1 MELYVDIKFLNN
13 SGDGSK
19 EKPFGT
25 ISEAAAIA
33 QPGDTVHVAPG
44 VYREYVSPANG
55 GTEDA
60 RITYVSDEPL
70 GATITGAER
79 ITNWE
84 QYQGD
89 VWVARVSNSL
99 FDPAYNPYSTYVY
112 GDWYFAKR
120 SKHVGCVYINDRRLY
135 EAASVEEVIE
145 AKPWPHSWVP
155 EEAMYKWYAEV
166 EGDVTTI
173 YANFS
178 GLNPNEEMAEI
189 NARRMC
195 FFPAQTGR
203 NYITVRGFKICKAAT
218 NWAPPAA
225 WQEGMIG
232 PHWSKGWI
240 IEDNE
245 VYFAKCSGIGLGKY
259 LDPENNHYFTFHKLK
274 SPTQM
279 ERDAVCRGQ
288 YHGWLKENIGS
299 HIVRRNNIHHCEQGG
314 IIGRMGAVFSTIE
327 DNHIHHI
334 NNMMELGGAEV
345 AGIKLH
351 AAIDVI
357 MQRNHIHH
365 CTMGIWTDWEAQG
378 TRITRNLLHD
388 NQRPEFATPLDGAM
402 GSEDIFVEVGHG
414 PTLIDNNILLSDVS
428 VRIATQGV
436 AMVHNLICGAFTSVG
451 AGTDWRYTPYH
462 MPHRTEVMGFMTIL
476 HGDDRFYNNIF
487 FQRQTKASLVSRFP
501 SGRIE
506 EEERVVGTHV
516 WDHYPIYEDW
526 IKQFDLESET
536 PDMMKI
542 ARAHFDK
549 LPVWIDGNAYLGGAL
564 HFCKEENY
572 LFDDKSSVYVN
583 VREEDGRVYLDTN
596 LASVIGSFTASLI
609 TTDVLGKAF
618 EPQQRFEDRDGN
630 DIIFDTDY
638 FGAKRSAII
647 PGPFAGLDVNDINVV
662 L

>member
-13 SGDGSK
+13 SGDGTK

-33 QPGDTVHVAPG
+33 KPGDTVHVAPG
-44 VYREYVSPANG
+44 LYREYVSPANG

-70 GATITGAER
+70 GATISGAEQ
-79 ITNWE
+79 ITTWKP
-84 QYQGD
+84 YDGD
-89 VWVARVSNSL
+89 VWVCRVDNRI
-99 FDPAYNPYSTYVY
+99 FGEYNPYTTFCY
-112 GDWYFAKR
+112 GDWYFAGKNR
-120 SKHVGCVYINDRRLY
+120 HVGCVYINDRRLY
-135 EAASVEEVIE
+135 EAASVEEVIK
-145 AKPWPHSWVP
+145 AQVYKCSWVP
-155 EEAMYKWYAEV
+155 EESKFKWYAE
-166 EGDVTTI
+166 EDGDETVI
-173 YANFS
+173 YANFA
-178 GLNPNEEMAEI
+178 GLDPNSEMAEI
-189 NARRMC
+189 NVRRMC
-195 FFPAQTGR
+195 FFPKETGR

-245 VYFAKCSGIGLGKY
+245 IYFSKCSGIGLGKY
-259 LDPENNHYFTFHKLK
+259 LDPENNHYFTYHHLK

-351 AAIDVI
+351 AAIDVL
-357 MQRNHIHH
+357 MRRNHIHH
-365 CTMGIWTDWEAQG
+365 CVMGIWTDWEAQG
-378 TRITRNLLHD
+378 TRITQNLLHD
-388 NQRPEFATPLDGAM
+388 NQRPEYAEPLKGGM

-414 PTLIDNNILLSDVS
+414 PTLIDNNILLSD
-428 VRIATQGV
+428 AT
-436 AMVHNLICGAFTSVG
+436 L
-451 AGTDWRYTPYH
+451 R
-462 MPHRTEVMGFMTIL
+462 EVMGFMTIL

-487 FQRQTKASLVSRFP
+487 FQKHPKASLVSRFDD
-501 SGRIE
+501 GRVE
-506 EEERVVGTHV
+506 VEERVVGTHV
-516 WDHYPIYEDW
+516 WDQYPTYDEW
-526 IKQFDLESET
+526 IQRFDMDSDT

-542 ARAHFDK
+542 AKAHFDH

-564 HFCKEENY
+564 RYCKEENY
-572 LFDDKSSVYVN
+572 MVDDTSKVYVN
-583 VREEDGRVYLDTN
+583 VKEEGDKVYLETN
-596 LASVIGSFTASLI
+596 LKDVLGAFTASLV
-609 TTDVLGKAF
+609 TTEVLGKAF
-618 EPQQRFEDRDGN
+618 EPQQRFEDRDGS
-630 DIIFDTDY
+630 DIVFDTDY
-638 FGAKRSAII
+638 FGAKRTAII
-647 PGPFAGLDVNDINVV
+647 PGPFAGLDLDGINVV